1 MCKYINILSTILID
15 ILIAV
20 FILGLIVLLALLIV
34 VVTKTNE
41 VLGFL
46 ILCLLFVGVVGFLVY
61 KHGIFQKN
69 IKS

>member
-1 MCKYINILSTILID
+1 MHKYINILSSILIT
-15 ILIAV
+15 A

-41 VLGFL
+41 VLGFI
-46 ILCLLFVGVVGFLVY
+46 ILCLWFVGFTGFLIY

>member
-41 VLGFL
+41 VLGFI
-46 ILCLLFVGVVGFLVY
+46 ILCLLFVGFVGFLVY

>member
-1 MCKYINILSTILID
+1 MHKYINILITILID
-15 ILIAV
+15 ILITA

-34 VVTKTNE
+34 AVTKTNE
-41 VLGFL
+41 VLGFI
-46 ILCLLFVGVVGFLVY
+46 ILCLLFVGFTGFLMY

>member
-1 MCKYINILSTILID
+1 MSKYINILSTILIT
-15 ILIAV
+15 A

-34 VVTKTNE
+34 AVTKTNE
-41 VLGFL
+41 VLGFI
-46 ILCLLFVGVVGFLVY
+46 ILCLWFVGFTGFLIY